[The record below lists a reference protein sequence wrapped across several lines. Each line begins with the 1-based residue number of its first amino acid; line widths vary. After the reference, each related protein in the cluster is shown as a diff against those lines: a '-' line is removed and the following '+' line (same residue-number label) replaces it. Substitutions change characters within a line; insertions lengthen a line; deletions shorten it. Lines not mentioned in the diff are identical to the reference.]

1 MINLELYELKNIC
14 MDMAELGAAN
24 YTKILSPVKDYLS
37 QREAYGLFGETRVKS
52 WAKRG
57 LLHTIRSGET
67 IRSKILYSY
76 AELLSLDKAERMNK
90 IVNG

>member
-1 MINLELYELKNIC
+1 MITIELYELKNIC

-24 YTKILSPVKDYLS
+24 YTKILSPVKDNIS
-37 QREAYGLFGETRVKS
+37 QRKAYELFGEARVKN

-76 AELLSLDKAERMNK
+76 AELLALDKSERMNK